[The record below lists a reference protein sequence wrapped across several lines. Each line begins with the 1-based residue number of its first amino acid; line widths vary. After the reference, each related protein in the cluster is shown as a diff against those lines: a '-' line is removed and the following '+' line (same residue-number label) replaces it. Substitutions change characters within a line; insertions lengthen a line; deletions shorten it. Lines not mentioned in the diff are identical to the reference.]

1 MAVLKIKSIKDLV
14 SEKDFF
20 LDKNV
25 TPDSIIGLG
34 IGYLMEEAKIP
45 DFTYKNYDY
54 NSIKTLRDYDKELV
68 QAMKEGKLLQFFEKI
83 TTVEQL
89 KKYSASMEQAIL
101 NKYRYVFKNFDPVLK
116 NNLDTIPAQ
125 LYDAFRNIILYEPN
139 KERKTELQLMELVML
154 SRLSSQNKKNLENRF
169 RNINGN
175 NVPNRLMQIYD
186 KASFYF
192 L

>member
-68 QAMKEGKLLQFFEKI
+68 QAMKEGKLLRFFEKI

-175 NVPNRLMQIYD
+175 NVPDRLMPIYD